1 MPHACY
7 FYYCVPKSGQASGY
21 DNHCQSHSF
30 TSRIE
35 PEFRLQFCSTPLFI
49 EQSEFS
55 KQISVKIQRVGTKN
69 SAGTQ
74 HWVWVVNI
82 LSCKPTTR
90 QASWTKKNNRK
101 TWAEYTREKSV
112 LKNNVG
118 QYISFLQSWYT
129 NHIRSWWA
137 RSAEWR
143 WCCMTGYRAQWANQM
158 SAGMSMPTVSVCT
171 ISSTPQMQN
180 VNDKINKISTINII
194 AKLRIEIHFLP
205 FHTVTALHYQMK
217 TWMIHYSSNVVSIL
231 SYVLKVRCAVAVKIH
246 MEANPTQPQ
255 IIGLIK
261 DLLFQLA
268 NFFAERFRPL

>member
-1 MPHACY
+1 MHVTSIIVCLNQDRL
-7 FYYCVPKSGQASGY
+7 QATTITVNRTVSQVVS
-21 DNHCQSHSF
+21 NLNFVCNSVVRRCSLN
-30 TSRIE
+30 SLNSVSK
-35 PEFRLQFCSTPLFI
+35 FRLKYSGSVRKTRLVHNIECELLTFCHVNQLPGRLL
-49 EQSEFS
+49 EQ
-55 KQISVKIQRVGTKN
+55 
-69 SAGTQ
+69 
-74 HWVWVVNI
+74 
-82 LSCKPTTR
+82 
-90 QASWTKKNNRK
+90 KKNNRK